1 MYFFKIFKKN
11 DISIIIN
18 IIMENLQYFIILLYV
33 ITLTSFS
40 YFVKIFQH
48 NNEYNILYNN

>member
-1 MYFFKIFKKN
+1 
-11 DISIIIN
+11 
-18 IIMENLQYFIILLYV
+18 MENLQYFIILLYV

-40 YFVKIFQH
+40 YFVKICKH